1 MRTNFTTEDV
11 KNIIDVVFNGNLSA
25 HKASKGA
32 IPYENP
38 NSEQIRLTEAET
50 GAYENVDLAEY
61 LNINFYSWKERLVT
75 KDTTGFDTTNL
86 VGVEDWVASLNFST
100 NEAYAL
106 VETIDEEVVPSQDI
120 DSATITGKITFL
132 IQTNKIKNLDYYV
145 AKVRNSYLG
154 NPQDLQNSYGDT
166 VKAYINVGRLLYEEA
181 PLTMQLGEVLIVSL
195 NFSINYLSD
204 ALTYSDCQVLISLDG
219 DDTYDE
225 TGAIVGTSKYLS
237 MPLTKITWKNIFS
250 SKALPTAARPDLTG
264 FVASSLSC
272 SKTLTFYDFNKELT
286 NRFNELFWR
295 CNCFRYDGLVS
306 EKRDVNIPVYIK
318 VNAFGH
324 SYVYKD
330 VIDTM
335 EKVISNNDFNISSIT
350 LQGWGKIGE

>member
-75 KDTTGFDTTNL
+75 KDTTGFDTTSL

-225 TGAIVGTSKYLS
+225 TGAVVGTSKYLS
-237 MPLTKITWKNIFS
+237 MPLTSATFQDVFISGNVPKMN
-250 SKALPTAARPDLTG
+250 RPDLTG
-264 FVASSLSC
+264 AVVSSLSTIT
-272 SKTLTFYDFNKELT
+272 TLTFYDFNKELT
-286 NRFNELFWR
+286 QRLNALFWSR
-295 CNCFRYDGLVS
+295 PAHRINGILTTVQDVNVPVYLKVVS
-306 EKRDVNIPVYIK
+306 EGN
-318 VNAFGH
+318 

-330 VIDTM
+330 VIENM
-335 EKVISNNDFNISSIT
+335 QKNISNNDFNISSIT
-350 LQGWGKIGE
+350 LRGWGK